1 MFIFSFILTFS
12 HCFQNLQFTNNA
24 IESVLLNTYYPDAQP
39 SLTYTML
46 FQELNVSKST
56 NIILPKLIL
65 RVEKVVYGKSF
76 SMNNFG

>member
-1 MFIFSFILTFS
+1 M
-12 HCFQNLQFTNNA
+12 
-24 IESVLLNTYYPDAQP
+24 LLNTYYPDAQP
-39 SLTYTML
+39 LLIYTVL

-76 SMNNFG
+76 